1 MKPKNKFQKQ
11 VFEASKTLSTLTKTQ
26 IKWAYQNCLEHVG
39 RRLKSGVIN
48 CLECGHSWK
57 SKQTLIDS
65 VCGCTCPNCR
75 MSLKLQDTLK
85 RVFKDYQYLCIV
97 TAYDGF
103 QVLRF
108 IYVES
113 YARVGEKAR
122 YYHSEVVQRW
132 IAPNG
137 KYETIARTRPMSYY
151 ADNWTFRSNL
161 EIRPERE
168 HHNIRPA
175 CIYPRMQLIPELK
188 RSGFDGNFYRIN
200 PFSLFRTLL
209 SYNRAETLLKARQTN
224 LLKYFIING
233 FDRIENYW
241 SSIKVCIRNGY
252 QIKDASIWRDY
263 IDLLRFFGKD
273 LHNAKYVCP
282 ADLNA
287 EHDRYVI
294 KKREWQKRQDKEKA
308 KIKAME
314 AEKSFKEMKSRFFGI
329 QFSDGL
335 IQVNVLESVLEIMEE
350 SDALHHCAFVNNY
363 HLKPDSLILSACI
376 GDQKIETVE
385 ISLSQLKVLQC
396 RGAHNK
402 NTEYHDRIIKLVN
415 KNISVIKK
423 RLAA

>member
-1 MKPKNKFQKQ
+1 MKPRNKFQKQ
-11 VFEASKTLSTLTKTQ
+11 VFEASKTLPALTKTQ
-26 IKWAYQNCLEHVG
+26 IKWAYQNCLEHAG

-65 VCGCTCPNCR
+65 VCGCVCPNCGMR
-75 MSLKLQDTLK
+75 LKLHNTVK
-85 RVFKDYQYLCIV
+85 RIFKDYQYMCIV
-97 TAYDGF
+97 TAYNGF

-108 IYVES
+108 IYVDS

-137 KYETIARTRPMSYY
+137 KYETIARTRPMSYN
-151 ADNWTFRSNL
+151 DNNWSFGSNL
-161 EIRPERE
+161 EIRPERS
-168 HHNIRPA
+168 HHYINPTCVYTRL
-175 CIYPRMQLIPELK
+175 RLIPELK
-188 RSGFDGNFYRIN
+188 RSGFDGNFHRIN
-200 PFSLFRTLL
+200 PFSFFHTLL
-209 SYNRAETLLKARQTN
+209 LYNRAETLLKAQQIN

-233 FDRIENYW
+233 FNRLDDYW
-241 SSIKVCIRNGY
+241 SSVKICIRNSY
-252 QIKDASIWRDY
+252 QISDASIWRDY
-263 IDLLRFFGKD
+263 IDLLRFFDKD

-287 EHDRYVI
+287 DHDRYVR
-294 KKREWQKRQDKEKA
+294 KKRAWQKRQDKEKA
-308 KIKAME
+308 KIKAMD
-314 AEKSFKEMKSRFFGI
+314 AEKRFNELKSRFFGI
-329 QFSDGL
+329 EFTDGV
-335 IQVNVLESVLEIMEE
+335 IHVRVLESVLEIMEE